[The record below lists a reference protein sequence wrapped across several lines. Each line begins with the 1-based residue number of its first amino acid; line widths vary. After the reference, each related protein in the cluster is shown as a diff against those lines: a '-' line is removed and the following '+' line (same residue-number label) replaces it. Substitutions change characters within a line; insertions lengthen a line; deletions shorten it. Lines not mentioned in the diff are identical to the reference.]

1 MSEVLMVVPQTMFR
15 DEEYAEPRRAFD
27 ERGARVTVASTDAGA
42 CVGRFGLVVE
52 ADISMAD
59 VDGTRYDAIVF
70 VGGRGAADLF
80 DDANAHRLARDA
92 FGAGSVVGAI
102 CIAPSIL
109 ARAGLLDGRRATAY
123 RDQMDDLL
131 AHGAD
136 WTGELVTVDAPFV
149 TGNGPEAATEFGK
162 AVVRLARL

>member
-27 ERGARVTVASTDAGA
+27 ERGARVTLASKAAGTCA
-42 CVGRFGLVVE
+42 GRFGLAVD
-52 ADISMAD
+52 ADIAIEDAD
-59 VDGTRYDAIVF
+59 GAGYAAVVF

-80 DDANAHRLARDA
+80 DDPDAHRLAREAADA
-92 FGAGSVVGAI
+92 GAVVGAI
-102 CIAPSIL
+102 CIAPTIL
-109 ARAGLLDGRRATAY
+109 ARAGLLDGTRATAY
-123 RDQMDDLL
+123 RDQKDELV

-149 TGNGPEAATEFGK
+149 TGNGPEAATEFGA
-162 AVVRLARL
+162 AVARLAKL

>member
-27 ERGARVTVASTDAGA
+27 ERGTRVTLASKAAGA
-42 CVGRFGLVVE
+42 CTGRFGLVVE
-52 ADISMAD
+52 ADISIAVAD
-59 VDGTRYDAIVF
+59 GASYDAVVF

-80 DDANAHRLARDA
+80 DDTDAHRLAREATDA
-92 FGAGSVVGAI
+92 GAVVGAI

-162 AVVRLARL
+162 AVVRLAKL